1 MKKSELRQIIREE
14 LVKEIGIKPDVVGK
28 LIQNTVN
35 ELYTQGALGSS
46 RGTSKEVLAKRMDIA
61 KVVLDDFYENVR
73 EAIEDVMMASR
84 FELAEKNNK
93 TK

>member
-14 LVKEIGIKPDVVGK
+14 LVKEIGIKSDVVGK
-28 LIQNTVN
+28 LIQNAVN

-46 RGTSKEVLAKRMDIA
+46 RGASKEVLAKRMNIA
-61 KVVLDDFYENVR
+61 EMVLDDFYENIR
-73 EAIEDVMMASR
+73 EAIENAMMASR